1 MIPLVSSVLETVS
14 NVVSGTVGK
23 FIEDKDKAKELETA
37 LTAQLTTS
45 VVELLGREVD
55 AQKSVIVA
63 EAQGESWLQRNW
75 RPIIMMALSTLVCI
89 YWMGWTHQDMDQE
102 VVLKILDIVQIGLG
116 GYIGGRTAE
125 KLADKGV
132 EIFRARAAAISA
144 GSYQEGG
151 KR

>member
-1 MIPLVSSVLETVS
+1 MIPILSSVFETVS

-45 VVELLGREVD
+45 VVELMGRELD

-75 RPIIMMALSTLVCI
+75 RPIIMMALSTMVCV
-89 YWMGWTHQDMDQE
+89 YWMGWTHQELDQP
-102 VVLKILDIVQIGLG
+102 VILKILDIVQVGLG

-125 KLADKGV
+125 KLADRGV
-132 EIFRARAAAISA
+132 EIFRTRAVAMSA
-144 GSYQEGG
+144 GEGL

>member
-1 MIPLVSSVLETVS
+1 MIPIISSVFETVS

-45 VVELLGREVD
+45 VVELMGRELD

-75 RPIIMMALSTLVCI
+75 RPIIMMALSIMVCV
-89 YWMGWTHQDMDQE
+89 YWMGWTHQELDQP
-102 VVLKILDIVQIGLG
+102 VILKILDIVQIGLG

-125 KLADKGV
+125 KLADRGV
-132 EIFRARAAAISA
+132 EIFRTRAVAMSA
-144 GSYQEGG
+144 GEGL

>member
-75 RPIIMMALSTLVCI
+75 RPIIMMALSTMVCI
-89 YWMGWTHQDMDQE
+89 YWMGWTHQELDQP
-102 VVLKILDIVQIGLG
+102 VILKILDIVQIGLG

-125 KLADKGV
+125 KLADRGV
-132 EIFRARAAAISA
+132 EIFRTRAAAMSA
-144 GSYQEGG
+144 GEGL

>member
-1 MIPLVSSVLETVS
+1 MIPILSSVFETVS
-14 NVVSGTVGK
+14 SVVSGTVGK

-45 VVELLGREVD
+45 VVELMGRELD

-75 RPIIMMALSTLVCI
+75 RPIIMMALSTMVCI
-89 YWMGWTHQDMDQE
+89 YWMGWTHQELDQP
-102 VVLKILDIVQIGLG
+102 VILKILDIVQIGLG

-125 KLADKGV
+125 KLADRGV
-132 EIFRARAAAISA
+132 EIFRTRAAAMSA
-144 GSYQEGG
+144 GEGL

>member
-1 MIPLVSSVLETVS
+1 MIPILSSVFETVS

-45 VVELLGREVD
+45 VVELMGRELD

-75 RPIIMMALSTLVCI
+75 RPIIMIALSTMVCI
-89 YWMGWTHQDMDQE
+89 YWMGWTHQELDLP
-102 VVLKILDIVQIGLG
+102 VILKILDIVQIGLG

-125 KLADKGV
+125 KLADRGV
-132 EIFRARAAAISA
+132 EIFRTRAVAISA
-144 GSYQEGG
+144 GEGL

>member
-1 MIPLVSSVLETVS
+1 MIPILSSVFETVS

-45 VVELLGREVD
+45 VVELMGRELD

-75 RPIIMMALSTLVCI
+75 RPIIMIALSTMVCI
-89 YWMGWTHQDMDQE
+89 YWMGWTHQELDQP
-102 VVLKILDIVQIGLG
+102 VILKILDIVQIGLG

-125 KLADKGV
+125 KLADRGV
-132 EIFRARAAAISA
+132 EIFRTRAVAISA
-144 GSYQEGG
+144 GEGL

>member
-1 MIPLVSSVLETVS
+1 MIPILSSVFETVS

-45 VVELLGREVD
+45 VVELMGRELD

-75 RPIIMMALSTLVCI
+75 RPIIMMALSTMVCI
-89 YWMGWTHQDMDQE
+89 YWMGWTHQELDQP
-102 VVLKILDIVQIGLG
+102 VILKILDIVQVGLG

-125 KLADKGV
+125 KLADRGV

-144 GSYQEGG
+144 GEGL

>member
-1 MIPLVSSVLETVS
+1 MTPILSSVFETVS

-45 VVELLGREVD
+45 VVELMGRELD

-75 RPIIMMALSTLVCI
+75 RPIIMMALSTMVCI
-89 YWMGWTHQDMDQE
+89 YWMGWTHQELDQP
-102 VVLKILDIVQIGLG
+102 VILKILDIVQIGLG

-125 KLADKGV
+125 KLADRGV
-132 EIFRARAAAISA
+132 EIFRTRAAAMSA
-144 GSYQEGG
+144 GEGL

>member
-1 MIPLVSSVLETVS
+1 MIPIISSVLETVS

-45 VVELLGREVD
+45 VVELMGRELD

-75 RPIIMMALSTLVCI
+75 RPIIMMALSTMVCI
-89 YWMGWTHQDMDQE
+89 YWMGWTHQELDQP
-102 VVLKILDIVQIGLG
+102 VILKILDIVQIGLG

-125 KLADKGV
+125 KLADRGV
-132 EIFRARAAAISA
+132 EIFRTRAAAMSA
-144 GSYQEGG
+144 GEGL

>member
-1 MIPLVSSVLETVS
+1 MIPILSSVFETVS

-45 VVELLGREVD
+45 VVELMGRELD

-75 RPIIMMALSTLVCI
+75 RPIIMMALSTMVCI
-89 YWMGWTHQDMDQE
+89 
-102 VVLKILDIVQIGLG
+102 
-116 GYIGGRTAE
+116 
-125 KLADKGV
+125 
-132 EIFRARAAAISA
+132 
-144 GSYQEGG
+144 
-151 KR
+151 

>member
-1 MIPLVSSVLETVS
+1 MIPILSSVFETVS

-45 VVELLGREVD
+45 VVELMGRELD

-75 RPIIMMALSTLVCI
+75 RPIIMMALSAMVCI
-89 YWMGWTHQDMDQE
+89 YWMGWTHQELDQP
-102 VVLKILDIVQIGLG
+102 VILKILDIVQIGLG

-125 KLADKGV
+125 KLADRGV
-132 EIFRARAAAISA
+132 EIFRTRAVAMSA
-144 GSYQEGG
+144 GEGL

>member
-1 MIPLVSSVLETVS
+1 MIPILSSVFETVS
-14 NVVSGTVGK
+14 SVVSGTVGK

-45 VVELLGREVD
+45 VVELMGRELD

-75 RPIIMMALSTLVCI
+75 RPIIMMALSTMVCI
-89 YWMGWTHQDMDQE
+89 YWMGWTHQELDQP
-102 VVLKILDIVQIGLG
+102 VILKILDIVQVGLG

-125 KLADKGV
+125 KLADRGV
-132 EIFRARAAAISA
+132 EIFRTRAAAISA
-144 GSYQEGG
+144 GEVL

>member
-1 MIPLVSSVLETVS
+1 MIPILSSVFETVS

-45 VVELLGREVD
+45 VVELMGRELD
-55 AQKSVIVA
+55 AKKSVIVA

-75 RPIIMMALSTLVCI
+75 RPIIMMALSTMVCI
-89 YWMGWTHQDMDQE
+89 YWMGWTHQELDQP
-102 VVLKILDIVQIGLG
+102 VILKILDIVQIGLG

-125 KLADKGV
+125 KLADRGV
-132 EIFRARAAAISA
+132 EIFRTRAAAMSA
-144 GSYQEGG
+144 GEGL

>member
-1 MIPLVSSVLETVS
+1 MIPILSSVFETVS

-45 VVELLGREVD
+45 VVELMGRELD

-75 RPIIMMALSTLVCI
+75 RPIIMMALSTMVCI
-89 YWMGWTHQDMDQE
+89 YWMGWTHQELDQP
-102 VVLKILDIVQIGLG
+102 VILKILDIVQIGLG

-125 KLADKGV
+125 KLADRGV
-132 EIFRARAAAISA
+132 EIF
-144 GSYQEGG
+144 
-151 KR
+151 

>member
-1 MIPLVSSVLETVS
+1 MIPIISSVLETVS

-45 VVELLGREVD
+45 VVELMGRELD

-75 RPIIMMALSTLVCI
+75 RPIIMMALSTMVCI
-89 YWMGWTHQDMDQE
+89 YWMGWTHQELDQP
-102 VVLKILDIVQIGLG
+102 VILKILDIVQVGLG

-125 KLADKGV
+125 KLADRGV
-132 EIFRARAAAISA
+132 EIFRTRAAAMSA
-144 GSYQEGG
+144 GEGL

>member
-1 MIPLVSSVLETVS
+1 MIPILSSVFETVS
-14 NVVSGTVGK
+14 NVVSGTAGK

-45 VVELLGREVD
+45 VVELMGRELD

-75 RPIIMMALSTLVCI
+75 RPIIMMALSTMVCI
-89 YWMGWTHQDMDQE
+89 YWMGWTHQELDQP
-102 VVLKILDIVQIGLG
+102 VILKILDIVQIGLG

-125 KLADKGV
+125 KLADRGV
-132 EIFRARAAAISA
+132 EIFRTRAAAMSA
-144 GSYQEGG
+144 GEGL

>member
-1 MIPLVSSVLETVS
+1 MIPILSSVFETVS

-45 VVELLGREVD
+45 VVELMGRELD

-75 RPIIMMALSTLVCI
+75 RPIIMMALSTMVCI
-89 YWMGWTHQDMDQE
+89 YWMGWTHQELDQP
-102 VVLKILDIVQIGLG
+102 VILKILDIVQIGLG

-125 KLADKGV
+125 KLADRGV
-132 EIFRARAAAISA
+132 EIFRTRAAAMSA
-144 GSYQEGG
+144 GEGL

>member
-1 MIPLVSSVLETVS
+1 MIPILSSVFETVS

-45 VVELLGREVD
+45 VVELMGRELD

-75 RPIIMMALSTLVCI
+75 RPIIMMALSIMVCI
-89 YWMGWTHQDMDQE
+89 YWMGWTHQELDQP
-102 VVLKILDIVQIGLG
+102 VILKILDIVQIGLG

-125 KLADKGV
+125 KLADRGV
-132 EIFRARAAAISA
+132 EIFRTRAAAMSA
-144 GSYQEGG
+144 GEGL

>member
-1 MIPLVSSVLETVS
+1 MIPILSSVFETVS

-45 VVELLGREVD
+45 VVELMGRELD

-75 RPIIMMALSTLVCI
+75 RPIIMMALSTMVCI
-89 YWMGWTHQDMDQE
+89 YWMGWTHQQLDQP
-102 VVLKILDIVQIGLG
+102 VILKILDIVQIGLG

-125 KLADKGV
+125 KLADRGV
-132 EIFRARAAAISA
+132 EIFRTRAAAMSA
-144 GSYQEGG
+144 GEGL

>member
-1 MIPLVSSVLETVS
+1 MIPILSSVFETVS

-45 VVELLGREVD
+45 VVELMGRELD

-75 RPIIMMALSTLVCI
+75 RPIIMMALSIMVCI
-89 YWMGWTHQDMDQE
+89 YWMGWTHQQLDQP
-102 VVLKILDIVQIGLG
+102 VILKILDIVQIGLG

-125 KLADKGV
+125 KLADRGV
-132 EIFRARAAAISA
+132 EIFRTRAAAMSA
-144 GSYQEGG
+144 GEGL

>member
-1 MIPLVSSVLETVS
+1 MIPIISSVLETVS

-45 VVELLGREVD
+45 VVELMGRELD

-75 RPIIMMALSTLVCI
+75 RPIIMMALSTMVCI
-89 YWMGWTHQDMDQE
+89 YWMGWTHQELDQP
-102 VVLKILDIVQIGLG
+102 VILKILDIVQVGLG

-125 KLADKGV
+125 KLADRGV
-132 EIFRARAAAISA
+132 EIFRTRAAAMAA
-144 GSYQEGG
+144 GEGL

>member
-45 VVELLGREVD
+45 VVELMGRELD

-75 RPIIMMALSTLVCI
+75 RPIIMMALSTMVCI
-89 YWMGWTHQDMDQE
+89 YWMGWTHQELDQP
-102 VVLKILDIVQIGLG
+102 VILKILDIVQIGLG

-125 KLADKGV
+125 KLADRGV
-132 EIFRARAAAISA
+132 EIFRTRAAAMSA
-144 GSYQEGG
+144 GEGL

>member
-1 MIPLVSSVLETVS
+1 MIPILSSVFETVS

-45 VVELLGREVD
+45 VVELMGRELD

-75 RPIIMMALSTLVCI
+75 RPIIMMALSTMVCI
-89 YWMGWTHQDMDQE
+89 YWMGWTHQELDQP
-102 VVLKILDIVQIGLG
+102 VILKILDIVQVGLG

-125 KLADKGV
+125 KLADRGV
-132 EIFRARAAAISA
+132 EIFRTRAAAMSA
-144 GSYQEGG
+144 GEGL

>member
-1 MIPLVSSVLETVS
+1 MIPILSSVFETVS

-45 VVELLGREVD
+45 VVELMGRELD

-75 RPIIMMALSTLVCI
+75 RPIIMMALSTMVCI
-89 YWMGWTHQDMDQE
+89 YWMGWTHQELDQP
-102 VVLKILDIVQIGLG
+102 VILKILDIVQIGLG
-116 GYIGGRTAE
+116 GYIGGRTAG
-125 KLADKGV
+125 KLADRGV
-132 EIFRARAAAISA
+132 EIFRTRAAALA
-144 GSYQEGG
+144 ARGG
-151 KR
+151 LER

>member
-75 RPIIMMALSTLVCI
+75 RPIIMMALSTMVCI

-151 KR
+151 K

>member
-1 MIPLVSSVLETVS
+1 MIPIISSVLETVS

-45 VVELLGREVD
+45 VVELMGRELD

-75 RPIIMMALSTLVCI
+75 RPIIMMALSTMVCI
-89 YWMGWTHQDMDQE
+89 YWMGWTHQQLDQP
-102 VVLKILDIVQIGLG
+102 VILKILDIVQIGLG

-125 KLADKGV
+125 KLADRGV
-132 EIFRARAAAISA
+132 EIFRTRAAAMSA
-144 GSYQEGG
+144 GEGL

>member
-75 RPIIMMALSTLVCI
+75 RPIIMMALSTMVCI
-89 YWMGWTHQDMDQE
+89 YWMGWTHQELDQP
-102 VVLKILDIVQIGLG
+102 VILKILDIVQIGLG

-125 KLADKGV
+125 KLADRGV
-132 EIFRARAAAISA
+132 EIFRTRAVAISA
-144 GSYQEGG
+144 GEGL

>member
-1 MIPLVSSVLETVS
+1 MIPILSSVFETVS

-75 RPIIMMALSTLVCI
+75 RPIIMMALSTMVCI

-151 KR
+151 K

>member
-1 MIPLVSSVLETVS
+1 MIPILSSVFETVS

-45 VVELLGREVD
+45 VVELMGRELD

-75 RPIIMMALSTLVCI
+75 RPIIMIALSTMVCI
-89 YWMGWTHQDMDQE
+89 YWMGWTHQELDQP
-102 VVLKILDIVQIGLG
+102 VILKILDIVQIGLG

-125 KLADKGV
+125 KLADRGV
-132 EIFRARAAAISA
+132 EIFRTRAAAMSA
-144 GSYQEGG
+144 GEGL